1 MARYLTPVR
10 LGILILTEQYLSGQF
25 ASSGQLGVLSFIA
38 SHIAARGGS
47 TGKDDQDAFVGL
59 DAHAAEILGPLA
71 KFASDV
77 PGRTAYDALLQRLW
91 KLDSLDA
98 AYELFER
105 LGEVIAPG
113 SEPEEVQKVVSRAS
127 TLSQLIRRCSVEFTR
142 LQFADTQALWV
153 AFVAW
158 RASTYDVWAQRNP
171 DAAARYVELATSSG
185 DHPANA
191 RRPTIEEEGRYVSA
205 EDTNDLITSSVHHLQ
220 KMGTRV
226 PDVMRRKLQSWIHK
240 QRDAGVQSLQHF
252 LAFFEHWRSGQYTMA
267 LESLHRYFDYSLIGK
282 GTSGGTDNMRIYYQ
296 YALLHLSVLHAD
308 FDCWEESVDAM
319 DECIATARENQD
331 TACLNFALSWLLYL
345 RQAKPDNRVSAF
357 GSVSGLLGGA
367 AGEQD
372 EISFLK
378 AKARET
384 KHWSLLSSTLLEEAK
399 LDMYTV
405 PNMHPEPR
413 SEAVTDRFQTGST
426 TKSVELIMQSA
437 FVNVQ
442 HDLRTLMPATSLF
455 EGAAF
460 DRLAQSQLAA
470 RAHDTIQIVY
480 GDQAPLSDR
489 TRSLCRT
496 AYGIAQSG
504 RCSAGLDMLRD
515 FLPCVNGVLK
525 LEQRLMGFMNL
536 LQLMGSLRKC
546 VERLDAAAYYHSQLL
561 PLRSLG
567 DPELDFELD
576 LLEIDLYIRQR
587 DLGTAMKAMNVHIRQ
602 TEGHSPAD
610 IAHRL
615 HFLVLKSTIFAL
627 SGQAAKGFSIALRAA
642 STAARLRLL
651 PTLLE
656 AIAALA
662 TVLNDLSEFDAAR
675 RLLDAILP
683 MMIET
688 RNCRLTARSFVTLG
702 EAHVGFA
709 GTTCT
714 PNSSERLQQ
723 IRAAEAHIE
732 RGRELYVRLD
742 DTSGVL
748 DCLVMK
754 AQLARWRGD
763 EQLAARADAQYAQ
776 ILRDRHEA
784 AESHYTGLAHST

>member
-10 LGILILTEQYLSGQF
+10 IGILILTEQYLSGQF

-38 SHIAARGGS
+38 SHITARGGS
-47 TGKDDQDAFVGL
+47 TGKEGQDAFVGL
-59 DAHAAEILGPLA
+59 DANAAEILGPLA

-91 KLDSLDA
+91 KLDGLDA

-105 LGEVIAPG
+105 LGQVIAPI
-113 SEPEEVQKVVSRAS
+113 SEAEEVQKVVSRAS
-127 TLSQLIRRCSVEFTR
+127 PLSQSIRRCSVEFTR
-142 LQFADTQALWV
+142 LQFADTQALWA

-158 RASTYDVWAQRNP
+158 RASTYDIWAQRNP
-171 DAAARYVELATSSG
+171 DAAACYAEIATSSG

-191 RRPTIEEEGRYVSA
+191 RRSMTEEEGRYVSA
-205 EDTNDLITSSVHHLQ
+205 EDMNDLITSSVHHLQ

-226 PDVMRRKLQSWIHK
+226 PDAMRRKLQSWIYE

-282 GTSGGTDNMRIYYQ
+282 GTSGGTENMRIYYQ

-345 RQAKPDNRVSAF
+345 RQAKPDNFVSAF

-372 EISFLK
+372 EITFLK

-399 LDMYTV
+399 LDMYT
-405 PNMHPEPR
+405 
-413 SEAVTDRFQTGST
+413 TGST
-426 TKSVELIMQSA
+426 PKSVELIMQSA

-480 GDQAPLSDR
+480 DDQAPLSDR

-525 LEQRLMGFMNL
+525 LEQRVTGFINL

-546 VERLDAAAYYHSQLL
+546 V
-561 PLRSLG
+561 LG

-576 LLEIDLYIRQR
+576 LLEVDLYTRQR
-587 DLGTAMKAMNVHIRQ
+587 DLDTAMKAVNAHIRQ

-615 HFLVLKSTIFAL
+615 HFRVLKSTIFAL
-627 SGQAAKGFSIALRAA
+627 SGQATKGFSIALRAA

-662 TVLNDLSEFDAAR
+662 TILNDLSEFDAAR
-675 RLLDAILP
+675 RLLDAALP
-683 MMIET
+683 KVIET
-688 RNCRLTARSFVTLG
+688 RHCKLSARSFVTLG
-702 EAHVGFA
+702 EAHVGLA
-709 GTTCT
+709 GTTCA
-714 PNSSERLQQ
+714 PDSSERLQQ
-723 IRAAEAHIE
+723 IRAAEALVE
-732 RGRELYVRLD
+732 RGRESYARLE

-748 DCLVMK
+748 DCLVME
-754 AQLARWRGD
+754 AALARWRGD
-763 EQLAARADAQYAQ
+763 GQLAARADAQYAQ

-784 AESHYTGLAHST
+784 AE

>member
-10 LGILILTEQYLSGQF
+10 IGILILTEQYLSGQF

-38 SHIAARGGS
+38 SHITARGGS
-47 TGKDDQDAFVGL
+47 TGKEGQDAFVGL
-59 DAHAAEILGPLA
+59 DANAAEILGPLA

-91 KLDSLDA
+91 KLDGLDA

-105 LGEVIAPG
+105 LGQVIAPI
-113 SEPEEVQKVVSRAS
+113 SEAEEVQKVVSRAS
-127 TLSQLIRRCSVEFTR
+127 PLSQSIRRCSVEFTR
-142 LQFADTQALWV
+142 LQFADTQALWA

-158 RASTYDVWAQRNP
+158 RASTYDIWAQRNP
-171 DAAARYVELATSSG
+171 DAAACYAEIATSSG

-191 RRPTIEEEGRYVSA
+191 RRSMTEEEGRYVSA

-226 PDVMRRKLQSWIHK
+226 PDAMRRKLQSWIHE

-282 GTSGGTDNMRIYYQ
+282 GPSGGTENMRIYYQ

-399 LDMYTV
+399 LDMY
-405 PNMHPEPR
+405 M
-413 SEAVTDRFQTGST
+413 TGST

-496 AYGIAQSG
+496 AYGIAQNG

-515 FLPCVNGVLK
+515 FLPCVSGVLK
-525 LEQRLMGFMNL
+525 LEQRVTAFMNL
-536 LQLMGSLRKC
+536 LQLMGSLRQC
-546 VERLDAAAYYHSQLL
+546 V
-561 PLRSLG
+561 LG

-576 LLEIDLYIRQR
+576 LLEIELYIRQR
-587 DLGTAMKAMNVHIRQ
+587 DLDTAMKAVNAHIRQ

-627 SGQAAKGFSIALRAA
+627 SGQATKGFSIALRAA

-662 TVLNDLSEFDAAR
+662 TTLKDLSEFDAAR
-675 RLLDAILP
+675 RLLDAALP

-688 RNCRLTARSFVTLG
+688 RHCRLTARSFVTLG
-702 EAHVGFA
+702 EGHVGLA
-709 GTTCT
+709 GTTCA
-714 PNSSERLQQ
+714 PDSSERLQQ
-723 IRAAEAHIE
+723 IRAAEALIE
-732 RGRELYVRLD
+732 RGRESYARLE

-748 DCLVMK
+748 DCLVME
-754 AQLARWRGD
+754 AALARWRGD
-763 EQLAARADAQYAQ
+763 AQLAARADAQYAQ
-776 ILRDRHEA
+776 IPRDRHEA
-784 AESHYTGLAHST
+784 AE

>member
-1 MARYLTPVR
+1 MARYLTPIR
-10 LGILILTEQYLSGQF
+10 LGILILTEQYLCGQF

-38 SHIAARGGS
+38 SHITARAGP
-47 TGKDDQDAFVGL
+47 TGKDGQDAFVGL
-59 DAHAAEILGPLA
+59 DAHAVEILGPLS
-71 KFASDV
+71 KCASDV

-91 KLDSLDA
+91 KLDGLDA
-98 AYELFER
+98 VYELFER
-105 LGEVIAPG
+105 LGQVIAPG
-113 SEPEEVQKVVSRAS
+113 SDPEEMQK
-127 TLSQLIRRCSVEFTR
+127 
-142 LQFADTQALWV
+142 
-153 AFVAW
+153 
-158 RASTYDVWAQRNP
+158 
-171 DAAARYVELATSSG
+171 
-185 DHPANA
+185 
-191 RRPTIEEEGRYVSA
+191 
-205 EDTNDLITSSVHHLQ
+205 

-226 PDVMRRKLQSWIHK
+226 PDAMRRKLQSWIHE

-331 TACLNFALSWLLYL
+331 SACLNFALSWLLYL

-357 GSVSGLLGGA
+357 GSVSGLLGGV

-399 LDMYTV
+399 LDMYT
-405 PNMHPEPR
+405 
-413 SEAVTDRFQTGST
+413 TGST

-442 HDLRTLMPATSLF
+442 HNLRTLMPATSLF

-504 RCSAGLDMLRD
+504 RCSAGLDMLRAY
-515 FLPCVNGVLK
+515 LPCVNGVLK
-525 LEQRLMGFMNL
+525 LEQRVTGFMNL
-536 LQLMGSLRKC
+536 LQLMGSLRN
-546 VERLDAAAYYHSQLL
+546 ERLDAAAYYHSQLL

-576 LLEIDLYIRQR
+576 LLEIDLYVRRR
-587 DLGTAMKAMNVHIRQ
+587 DLDTAMKAVNTHIRQ
-602 TEGHSPAD
+602 NEGHSPAD
-610 IAHRL
+610 IANRL

-627 SGQAAKGFSIALRAA
+627 SGQATKGFSIALRAA

-656 AIAALA
+656 AITALA
-662 TVLNDLSEFDAAR
+662 IILNDLSEFDAAR
-675 RLLDAILP
+675 RLLDAALP

-688 RNCRLTARSFVTLG
+688 RHCRLTARSFVTIG
-702 EAHVGFA
+702 EAHVGLA
-709 GTTCT
+709 GTTCA
-714 PNSSERLQQ
+714 PDSSERIQQ
-723 IRAAEAHIE
+723 IRAAEIHVE
-732 RGRELYVRLD
+732 RGRELYARLD

-763 EQLAARADAQYAQ
+763 EQLAARADAQFAQ
-776 ILRDRHEA
+776 KLRDRHEA
-784 AESHYTGLAHST
+784 AE